1 MDIGG
6 GMRAARTIVNAEE
19 LIAAI
24 RDNSD
29 LDDLAF
35 TGPAH

>member
-1 MDIGG
+1 
-6 GMRAARTIVNAEE
+6 MRAARTIVNAEE

-29 LDDLAF
+29 LDDLAHRPGSL
-35 TGPAH
+35 TEHAHL